1 MGCAESQCMTA
12 VTKQFSFRLSDAL
25 VERIERCMGKIREA
39 GLYVNRADVV
49 RILLQHAL
57 DDTHCDVHRLFKAQ
71 RSERK
76 GSTKRR

>member
-1 MGCAESQCMTA
+1 MTTA
-12 VTKQFSFRLSDAL
+12 ATKQFSFRLSDSL
-25 VERIERCMGKIREA
+25 VERIEKCMSKIRES

-57 DDTHCDVHRLFKAQ
+57 DETHCDVHRLLKAPNGGNG
-71 RSERK
+71 RK